1 MKDYSLNE
9 EERRNFVLNYTKEE
23 ETITVNFADGSS
35 YTIPNT
41 ENNENKLEGK
51 MVDQVANSKE
61 RKHKAIKST
70 SIAVI
75 LMLLVF
81 AASISGVHYLGNL
94 SALKTIAYGLGIAAV
109 VNIPMFA
116 KIIKNN
122 SLLRDIEK
130 NKFFV
135 KNQEVINRGLNNTNV
150 LVNSNVPEKE
160 IITINDMDYSY
171 KYNELKQIVANTER
185 QETFSF
191 DTFPENDVEQK
202 KPKVRTRGR

>member
-9 EERRNFVLNYTKEE
+9 EERKNFILNYTKEE
-23 ETITVNFADGSS
+23 ETITVNFADGSN

-41 ENNENKLEGK
+41 ESNENKLEGK
-51 MVDQVANSKE
+51 MIEQVANSKE
-61 RKHKAIKST
+61 RKHKAISST
-70 SIAVI
+70 GIAIVI
-75 LMLLVF
+75 IFLF
-81 AASISGVHYLGNL
+81 TAASLNGAYWLGNMPQINEI
-94 SALKTIAYGLGIAAV
+94 ALGLGIAAV

-116 KIIKNN
+116 K
-122 SLLRDIEK
+122 RDIEK

-191 DTFPENDVEQK
+191 DTFSENDVEQE
-202 KPKVRTRGR
+202 KPKVRSRRR

>member
-9 EERRNFVLNYTKEE
+9 EERKNFILNYTKEE
-23 ETITVNFADGSS
+23 ETITVNFADGSN

-41 ENNENKLEGK
+41 ESNENKLEGK
-51 MVDQVANSKE
+51 MIEQVANSKE
-61 RKHKAIKST
+61 RKHKAISST
-70 SIAVI
+70 GIAIVI
-75 LMLLVF
+75 IFLF
-81 AASISGVHYLGNL
+81 TAASLNGAYWLGNMPQINEI
-94 SALKTIAYGLGIAAV
+94 AL

-191 DTFPENDVEQK
+191 DTFSENDVEQE
-202 KPKVRTRGR
+202 KPKVRSRRR

>member
-9 EERRNFVLNYTKEE
+9 EERKNFILNYTKEE
-23 ETITVNFADGSS
+23 ETITVNFADGSN

-41 ENNENKLEGK
+41 ESNENKLEGK
-51 MVDQVANSKE
+51 MIVANSKE
-61 RKHKAIKST
+61 RKHKAISST
-70 SIAVI
+70 GIAIVI
-75 LMLLVF
+75 IFLF
-81 AASISGVHYLGNL
+81 TAASLNGAYWLGNMPQINEI
-94 SALKTIAYGLGIAAV
+94 ALGLGIAAV

-191 DTFPENDVEQK
+191 DTFSENDVEQE
-202 KPKVRTRGR
+202 KPKVRSRRR

>member
-9 EERRNFVLNYTKEE
+9 EERKNFILNYTKEE
-23 ETITVNFADGSS
+23 ETITVNFADGSN

-41 ENNENKLEGK
+41 ESNENKLEGK
-51 MVDQVANSKE
+51 MIEQVANSKE
-61 RKHKAIKST
+61 RKHKAISST
-70 SIAVI
+70 GIAIVI
-75 LMLLVF
+75 IFLF
-81 AASISGVHYLGNL
+81 TAASLNGAYWLGNMPQINEI
-94 SALKTIAYGLGIAAV
+94 ALGLGIAAV

-191 DTFPENDVEQK
+191 DTFPENDVEQE
-202 KPKVRTRGR
+202 KPKVRSRRR

>member
-9 EERRNFVLNYTKEE
+9 EERKNFILNYTKEE
-23 ETITVNFADGSS
+23 ETITVNFADGSN

-41 ENNENKLEGK
+41 ESNENKLEGK
-51 MVDQVANSKE
+51 MIEQVANSKE
-61 RKHKAIKST
+61 RKHKAISST
-70 SIAVI
+70 GIAIVI
-75 LMLLVF
+75 IFLF
-81 AASISGVHYLGNL
+81 TAASLNGAYWLGNMPQINEI
-94 SALKTIAYGLGIAAV
+94 ALGLGIAAV

-171 KYNELKQIVANTER
+171 KYKYGKDGKQE
-185 QETFSF
+185 
-191 DTFPENDVEQK
+191 
-202 KPKVRTRGR
+202 

>member
-1 MKDYSLNE
+1 MKDYSLNG
-9 EERRNFVLNYTKEE
+9 EERGNFVLNYTKDI

-51 MVDQVANSKE
+51 MVDQVVKSKG
-61 RKHKAIKST
+61 RKRKAIRST
-70 SIAVI
+70 GIAVI
-75 LMLLVF
+75 SMLLVF

-94 SALKTIAYGLGIAAV
+94 STLKTIAYGLGIAAV
-109 VNIPMFA
+109 VNIPAFV
-116 KIIKNN
+116 KTIKNY

-160 IITINDMDYSY
+160 IITINDMDNGY
-171 KYNELKQIVANTER
+171 KYDELRQIVANTER
-185 QETFSF
+185 QEAHNF
-191 DTFPENDVEQK
+191 DTFPEEEVEQER
-202 KPKVRTRGR
+202 PKVRARRR

>member
-9 EERRNFVLNYTKEE
+9 EERKNFILNYTKEE
-23 ETITVNFADGSS
+23 ETITVNFADGSN

-41 ENNENKLEGK
+41 ENNEDKLEGK
-51 MVDQVANSKE
+51 MIEQVANSKE
-61 RKHKAIKST
+61 RKHKAIRST
-70 SIAVI
+70 GIAIVI
-75 LMLLVF
+75 IFLF
-81 AASISGVHYLGNL
+81 TAASLNGAYWLGNMPQINEI
-94 SALKTIAYGLGIAAV
+94 ALGLGIAAV

-171 KYNELKQIVANTER
+171 KYKIR
-185 QETFSF
+185 R
-191 DTFPENDVEQK
+191 DENGE
-202 KPKVRTRGR
+202 

>member
-9 EERRNFVLNYTKEE
+9 EERKNFILNYTKEE
-23 ETITVNFADGSS
+23 ETIIVNFADGSS

-41 ENNENKLEGK
+41 ESNENKLEGK
-51 MVDQVANSKE
+51 MIDQVANSKE

-70 SIAVI
+70 GIAVI

-109 VNIPMFA
+109 VNIPMFV

-191 DTFPENDVEQK
+191 DTFPENDVEQE
-202 KPKVRTRGR
+202 KPKVRTKRR

>member
-1 MKDYSLNE
+1 
-9 EERRNFVLNYTKEE
+9 
-23 ETITVNFADGSS
+23 
-35 YTIPNT
+35 
-41 ENNENKLEGK
+41 
-51 MVDQVANSKE
+51 
-61 RKHKAIKST
+61 
-70 SIAVI
+70 
-75 LMLLVF
+75 
-81 AASISGVHYLGNL
+81 
-94 SALKTIAYGLGIAAV
+94 
-109 VNIPMFA
+109 MFA

-191 DTFPENDVEQK
+191 DTFPENDVEQE
-202 KPKVRTRGR
+202 KPKVRSRRR

>member
-1 MKDYSLNE
+1 MPQINE
-9 EERRNFVLNYTKEE
+9 
-23 ETITVNFADGSS
+23 
-35 YTIPNT
+35 
-41 ENNENKLEGK
+41 
-51 MVDQVANSKE
+51 
-61 RKHKAIKST
+61 
-70 SIAVI
+70 IA
-75 LMLLVF
+75 L
-81 AASISGVHYLGNL
+81 
-94 SALKTIAYGLGIAAV
+94 GLGIAAV

-150 LVNSNVPEKE
+150 LVNSNVPEKG

-191 DTFPENDVEQK
+191 DTFSENDVEQE
-202 KPKVRTRGR
+202 KPKVRSRRR

>member
-9 EERRNFVLNYTKEE
+9 EERKNFILNYTKEE
-23 ETITVNFADGSS
+23 ETITVNFADGSN

-41 ENNENKLEGK
+41 ESNENKLEGK
-51 MVDQVANSKE
+51 MIEQVANSKE
-61 RKHKAIKST
+61 RKHKAISST
-70 SIAVI
+70 GIAIVI
-75 LMLLVF
+75 IFLF
-81 AASISGVHYLGNL
+81 TAASLNGAYWLGNMPQINEI
-94 SALKTIAYGLGIAAV
+94 ALGLGIA
-109 VNIPMFA
+109 
-116 KIIKNN
+116 
-122 SLLRDIEK
+122 EK

-191 DTFPENDVEQK
+191 DTFPENDVEQE
-202 KPKVRTRGR
+202 KPKVRSRRR

>member
-9 EERRNFVLNYTKEE
+9 EERRNFVLNYTKDE

-41 ENNENKLEGK
+41 ESNENKLEGK
-51 MVDQVANSKE
+51 MVDQVVKSKE
-61 RKHKAIKST
+61 RKHKAINST
-70 SIAVI
+70 GITI
-75 LMLLVF
+75 LIMFLFTV
-81 AASISGVHYLGNL
+81 ASLNGAYWLGNM
-94 SALKTIAYGLGIAAV
+94 SQIKEIALGLGIAAV

-191 DTFPENDVEQK
+191 DTFPENDVEQE
-202 KPKVRTRGR
+202 KPKVRSRRR